1 MVQSQSMIKCADN
14 TGAKILMVIGV
25 RVGSSTKTAS
35 IGDIVSCSVKKAQ
48 AGGSVKTHEIV
59 HAVMVR
65 TRKEV
70 RRPDGSYIRFD
81 DNACV
86 IIDIKSKDPKG
97 TAVFGPVG
105 RELRERGFMKVIS
118 LAPEV
123 L

>member
-25 RVGSSTKTAS
+25 RVGSQTKTGS
-35 IGDIVSCSVKKAQ
+35 IGDIVSCTVKKAQ
-48 AGGSVKTHEIV
+48 AGGSVKTHDKV